1 MEKITEKRTTKA
13 MYYENILAILK
24 DENPPHDIE
33 FDKLMDFIDRE
44 MEQVKRKNASGSRKS
59 EAERAQDS
67 INESL
72 VLDFLR
78 VQSEPKS
85 VSDIWRGVPEL
96 AGETTSKV
104 TSIVGRL
111 LKTGAVVKSIGKN
124 KRSLY
129 SIA

>member
-1 MEKITEKRTTKA
+1 MEKTTEKRITKA
-13 MYYENILAILK
+13 MYYENILAMLK

-33 FDKLMDFIDRE
+33 FDKVMDFIDKE
-44 MEQVKRKNASGSRKS
+44 IEQVKRKNASGSKKS
-59 EAERAQDS
+59 DAERAQDA
-67 INESL
+67 IDESL

-78 VQSEPKS
+78 VQSEPKG
-85 VSDIWRGVPEL
+85 VTDIWRGIPEFSDK
-96 AGETTSKV
+96 TTSKV

-111 LKTGAVVKSIGKN
+111 LKSDAIVKSVGKN